1 MLVGM
6 FGRGWFATGAFLSI
20 GIDFMD
26 FGPFDEKSGI
36 PRGDFFFMHLLPLVR
51 VRPMRSRDKLGKAAS
66 NF

>member
-6 FGRGWFATGAFLSI
+6 LGRGWFATGAFLSI

-36 PRGDFFFMHLLPLVR
+36 PRGDFFFMHLLLLVR
-51 VRPMRSRDKLGKAAS
+51 VQPTRLAQKLGKAAS